1 MYFTVVGR
9 GPMNTFSRFRA
20 FPTAEFKEVVRPNFD
35 TLYSSGW
42 LDLTKE
48 RWSSLFQTRR
58 VATIC
63 CRCWTCGLMFSLFPA
78 SVRRVQA
85 PPTAGPGQ
93 SRHRWP
99 EKHVSKV
106 AYHGSGRQ
114 RLADEY
120 RHSGRLRRLLLETRH
135 HCYGRLG
142 RQPAK

>member
-9 GPMNTFSRFRA
+9 GPINTFSRFRA

-42 LDLTKE
+42 MDLTKE

-85 PPTAGPGQ
+85 PPT
-93 SRHRWP
+93 SR
-99 EKHVSKV
+99 V
-106 AYHGSGRQ
+106 
-114 RLADEY
+114 
-120 RHSGRLRRLLLETRH
+120 
-135 HCYGRLG
+135 LG
-142 RQPAK
+142 RTQTNSPKDYAAVNKIQDGYIITPLSQWGNAPQPVKAVIDPSVDMKTP